1 MDMIT
6 TTATTTRRVTRTARG
21 DAMSQLATRAR
32 VASSATATTRAR
44 RRGGDGAGE
53 RASAPVVA
61 PRLGSR
67 CRRRV
72 VLARRRASEEP
83 LVARVSSAA
92 PEERARADGGGDDD
106 GDPKPPPTSAAAETA
121 RKNVDAA
128 VAASS
133 ASSAAL
139 ANNLDNQYL
148 ATQERF
154 PSLPLPPEPIRF
166 PRSPVDI
173 KLAVMLLRSAYETV
187 DDMNVIPMDQFQV
200 RRRMDV
206 DYQHQR
212 FIPALVRAFR
222 RPFVPSPPPRRPL
235 VARPDLTTRRASP
248 SRSSPP
254 ALNPKP

>member
-92 PEERARADGGGDDD
+92 PEERARRRRRRRRRRPEAATDERGRGDRAEERRRRGRGVVGVVRGAREQSRQPVPRDARAVPVAAAAAGADSLSAVAGRHQARGDAASIRVRDRGRHERHPD
-106 GDPKPPPTSAAAETA
+106 GPVPGARTDGRGLSTSAFYPCA
-121 RKNVDAA
+121 RARVPTPVRS
-128 VAASS
+128 VAAAAAS
-133 ASSAAL
+133 A
-139 ANNLDNQYL
+139 
-148 ATQERF
+148 
-154 PSLPLPPEPIRF
+154 
-166 PRSPVDI
+166 
-173 KLAVMLLRSAYETV
+173 
-187 DDMNVIPMDQFQV
+187 
-200 RRRMDV
+200 
-206 DYQHQR
+206 
-212 FIPALVRAFR
+212 R
-222 RPFVPSPPPRRPL
+222 RP
-235 VARPDLTTRRASP
+235 T
-248 SRSSPP
+248 
-254 ALNPKP
+254 